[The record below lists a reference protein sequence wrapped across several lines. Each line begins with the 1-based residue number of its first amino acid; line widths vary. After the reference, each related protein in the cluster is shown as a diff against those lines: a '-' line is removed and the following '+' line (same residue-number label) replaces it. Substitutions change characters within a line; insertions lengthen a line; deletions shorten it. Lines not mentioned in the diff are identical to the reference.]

1 MVLIDNKVY
10 TRLHRISIKKELQMK
25 KTFGFIAAAMLL
37 AGVNAFAEES
47 IVIDFTQLE
56 ADCVA
61 DENGNPTEN
70 SRTIMDFSTA
80 AGATFTEDQKDLMK
94 TSLALPRWEVSLN
107 SSARTVQSLGLS
119 TVVAAPVKS
128 EANVPFAGKNVM
140 GVRVVFPEWNSNA
153 HAYIRPPF
161 EIPAYEP
168 LASADENG
176 VRQEPTDEEKASGKT
191 LFEWLWCC
199 KERWNNQINFCNNN
213 GYELS

>member
-1 MVLIDNKVY
+1 
-10 TRLHRISIKKELQMK
+10 MK

-37 AGVNAFAEES
+37 AGVSAFAEES
-47 IVIDFTQLE
+47 IVIDFTQLD

-128 EANVPFAGKNVM
+128 EANVPFAGN
-140 GVRVVFPEWNSNA
+140 RT
-153 HAYIRPPF
+153 I
-161 EIPAYEP
+161 
-168 LASADENG
+168 
-176 VRQEPTDEEKASGKT
+176 SG
-191 LFEWLWCC
+191 
-199 KERWNNQINFCNNN
+199 
-213 GYELS
+213 